1 MKHMATGIIL
11 YTEVAIYQ
19 KVRAIHEIHRNAN
32 GHVDDVCNVVSKTT
46 DRGVWLRY
54 EYGKSNY
61 KKSEAEGVT
70 DFV

>member
-1 MKHMATGIIL
+1 MAIGIIL
-11 YTEVAIYQ
+11 YIEVAIYQ
-19 KVRAIHEIHRNAN
+19 KVKEIYEIRRNAN
-32 GHVDDVCNVVSKTT
+32 GHVDGVCNVVSKTT

>member
-1 MKHMATGIIL
+1 MATGIIL

-19 KVRAIHEIHRNAN
+19 KVREIHEIRRNAN
-32 GHVDDVCNVVSKTT
+32 GHVDGVCNVVSKIT

-61 KKSEAEGVT
+61 KKSEA
-70 DFV
+70 